1 MIFHL
6 QFHVYSMKYYM
17 VVFLVRLTELTHHTE
32 ATRADYVT
40 VIKIIL
46 AIHHGVRGKVC
57 HSEAA
62 GVDFIF
68 VGELQ

>member
-6 QFHVYSMKYYM
+6 QFHVYSMKYYI
-17 VVFLVRLTELTHHTE
+17 VVFLVGLTELTRHTE

-40 VIKIIL
+40 PIKIIP

-68 VGELQ
+68 ASELQ